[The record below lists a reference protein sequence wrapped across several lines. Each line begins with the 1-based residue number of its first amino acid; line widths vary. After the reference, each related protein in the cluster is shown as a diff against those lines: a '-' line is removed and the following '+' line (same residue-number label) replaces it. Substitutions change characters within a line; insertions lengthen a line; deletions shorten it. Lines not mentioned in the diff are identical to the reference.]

1 MCLPDSEITGR
12 HTALTQ
18 EFRSS
23 QQTCWSHVLEAQNFL
38 QDRGLKTHSLWMSF
52 LPQRKIAFFTF
63 CDLRVT
69 LCLKSACLEVY
80 FQWQYL
86 LEAVTIGRGPT
97 LTGKGKATSKWLF
110 QPVFSVEELLDQ
122 RSVWKFLESRG
133 DTSHVWTWIP
143 DLGCTICIFLSGCH
157 KEVWLAIAWKSIQLL
172 FSYFWQCNL
181 WSTIQDFWSKLVAH
195 NS

>member
-1 MCLPDSEITGR
+1 MCLSDSEITGR

-18 EFRSS
+18 EYRSS

-38 QDRGLKTHSLWMSF
+38 QDRGLKTHSLWTSF

-69 LCLKSACLEVY
+69 LCLKSACLRVY

-86 LEAVTIGRGPT
+86 LEAVTISSGPT

-110 QPVFSVEELLDQ
+110 QPVFSVEELWGAK
-122 RSVWKFLESRG
+122 VCLEIS
-133 DTSHVWTWIP
+133 WITREHIP
-143 DLGCTICIFLSGCH
+143 CVNLNKGPRVHNLYLSLWSH
-157 KEVWLAIAWKSIQLL
+157 KEVWLAIAWKSTQLL
-172 FSYFWQCNL
+172 FSYFWQC
-181 WSTIQDFWSKLVAH
+181 KL
-195 NS
+195 